1 LLSLLTPPL
10 GGVIRL
16 RCVFARFARDWS
28 LDASGGA
35 PEADGCLAGQKRIEP
50 EYRRNLPG
58 ADIPVPADRSHRH
71 HAENPPMLKL
81 KQYGLALVLAGG
93 LISQTAIGAGGYA
106 VYTSDAEFADVM
118 EGLKMAIQERG
129 MYINN
134 VMNMGEMLDRTGKDL
149 GMDTPL
155 YDQAESIEF
164 CSAVLSREMS
174 TENPAHVVNCPFIIA
189 VYTLPGETDATY
201 VAHREIPPDQIETSP
216 AMAKV
221 AEMLRSISEAAV
233 SW

>member
-1 LLSLLTPPL
+1 MS
-10 GGVIRL
+10 
-16 RCVFARFARDWS
+16 
-28 LDASGGA
+28 
-35 PEADGCLAGQKRIEP
+35 
-50 EYRRNLPG
+50 
-58 ADIPVPADRSHRH
+58 
-71 HAENPPMLKL
+71 KL
-81 KQYGLALVLAGG
+81 KGWLIGVSLAGG
-93 LISQTAIGAGGYA
+93 LISGMAVGGGGYA
-106 VYTSDAEFADVM
+106 VYTSDSAFADVL

-134 VMNMGEMLDRTGKDL
+134 VMNMGEMLERTGKDL
-149 GMDTPL
+149 GTDAPL

-189 VYTLPGETDATY
+189 VYTLPGETGTTY
-201 VAHREIPPDQIETSP
+201 VSHREIPADQVESSP

-221 AEMLRSISEAAV
+221 SGMLKSISEAAV

>member
-1 LLSLLTPPL
+1 MS
-10 GGVIRL
+10 RL
-16 RCVFARFARDWS
+16 NRY
-28 LDASGGA
+28 L
-35 PEADGCLAGQKRIEP
+35 
-50 EYRRNLPG
+50 
-58 ADIPVPADRSHRH
+58 
-71 HAENPPMLKL
+71 
-81 KQYGLALVLAGG
+81 LALVLTGG
-93 LISQTAIGAGGYA
+93 FLSHAAIGADGYA
-106 VYTSDAEFADVM
+106 VYDSESEFADVM

-134 VMNMGEMLDRTGKDL
+134 VMNMGEMLERTGKDL

-155 YDQAESIEF
+155 YGQAESIEF

-189 VYTLPGETDATY
+189 VYTLPGETDTTY
-201 VAHREIPPDQIETSP
+201 VAHREIPPEQIESSP